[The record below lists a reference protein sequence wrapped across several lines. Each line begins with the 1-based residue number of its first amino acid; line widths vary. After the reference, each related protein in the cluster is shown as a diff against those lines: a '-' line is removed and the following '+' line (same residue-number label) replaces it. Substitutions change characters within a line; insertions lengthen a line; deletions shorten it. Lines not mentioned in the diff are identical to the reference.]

1 MCLSLTYS
9 LPLYLSISPSLSLS
23 LCLSLPLFIFLVLY
37 LSFTSPS
44 HLPSSSH
51 HDRSVSVPT
60 SLVTLGLLHSFLH
73 HLSFHIYLLSH
84 KHMNTITAAIFQLE
98 VLGTAIANP
107 MPPKPF
113 CLQIDSYGM
122 GWLLARIGC
131 QPRGSQ
137 RDNWLR
143 APQRFATRI
152 CYSCRCHALPLSY
165 AADTVAAAHTVAAAA
180 SLPLSYAAAAPL
192 PLPLAAARYLQKTL
206 IILTRISIK
215 CLRTSYDGDIS
226 RLRVPTAIM
235 FFLASANTPEALMF
249 LVRGRNS
256 LPTPNQLAQVRG
268 RNSPE
273 AETASPCMW
282 PNETQPTAS
291 QISLQQTAA
300 PTPGGPRRQRLE
312 GAGRG
317 ASVWFFLEQA
327 AAPAPG
333 TRCKPAIMW
342 RLVVPASPQCNRQA
356 ALRGVEP
363 WPFRQKPQAD
373 VGVLGGHDKFST
385 QSQQRQGN
393 QLPTLCAAQHVLA
406 LVQPSPCL
414 CSRGQHVSAAHTRL
428 QQR

>member
-98 VLGTAIANP
+98 VLGTAIANR

-122 GWLLARIGC
+122 GWLFARIGC

-143 APQRFATRI
+143 APQRFAARI

-165 AADTVAAAHTVAAAA
+165 AADAVAAAHTVAAAA
-180 SLPLSYAAAAPL
+180 SLPLRCRCRTLPRRRCRCRWPL
-192 PLPLAAARYLQKTL
+192 HDTSKKAL
-206 IILTRISIK
+206 IILIIRNIK
-215 CLRTSYDGDIS
+215 CFCEHRTAGKSHDYEC
-226 RLRVPTAIM
+226 L
-235 FFLASANTPEALMF
+235 
-249 LVRGRNS
+249 
-256 LPTPNQLAQVRG
+256 LP
-268 RNSPE
+268 
-273 AETASPCMW
+273 
-282 PNETQPTAS
+282 
-291 QISLQQTAA
+291 
-300 PTPGGPRRQRLE
+300 
-312 GAGRG
+312 
-317 ASVWFFLEQA
+317 
-327 AAPAPG
+327 
-333 TRCKPAIMW
+333 
-342 RLVVPASPQCNRQA
+342 
-356 ALRGVEP
+356 
-363 WPFRQKPQAD
+363 
-373 VGVLGGHDKFST
+373 
-385 QSQQRQGN
+385 
-393 QLPTLCAAQHVLA
+393 
-406 LVQPSPCL
+406 
-414 CSRGQHVSAAHTRL
+414 
-428 QQR
+428 

>member
-23 LCLSLPLFIFLVLY
+23 VSPSLYLYFSFYLSPLPLPRTCLLRLTTTIPF
-37 LSFTSPS
+37 
-44 HLPSSSH
+44 
-51 HDRSVSVPT
+51 SVPT

-84 KHMNTITAAIFQLE
+84 KHMNTITATIFQLE

-143 APQRFATRI
+143 APQRFAARI

-165 AADTVAAAHTVAAAA
+165 VADTVAVAHTVAAAA

-206 IILTRISIK
+206 IILTRINIK
-215 CLRTSYDGDIS
+215 CLRTSYGGDIS

-256 LPTPNQLAQVRG
+256 LPKPNQLAQVRG

-273 AETASPCMW
+273 AETASPCMG
-282 PNETQPTAS
+282 PKQPSS

-317 ASVWFFLEQA
+317 ASVWFFPEQA

-393 QLPTLCAAQHVLA
+393 QLPTLRAIQHVLA

>member
-1 MCLSLTYS
+1 MAAKLAVRSDTWPRVTLLTIRICSEFRSGYLGIIVSSYVPLSHLLSPTLPIYLSLA
-9 LPLYLSISPSLSLS
+9 LSLSLS
-23 LCLSLPLFIFLVLY
+23 LCLSLPLFIFLVPY

-143 APQRFATRI
+143 APQRFAARI

-192 PLPLAAARYLQKTL
+192 PLPLAAARYLPKPL
-206 IILTRISIK
+206 IILTRINIK
-215 CLRTSYDGDIS
+215 CWRTSHGGTSHDYEC
-226 RLRVPTAIM
+226 L
-235 FFLASANTPEALMF
+235 
-249 LVRGRNS
+249 
-256 LPTPNQLAQVRG
+256 LP
-268 RNSPE
+268 
-273 AETASPCMW
+273 
-282 PNETQPTAS
+282 
-291 QISLQQTAA
+291 
-300 PTPGGPRRQRLE
+300 
-312 GAGRG
+312 
-317 ASVWFFLEQA
+317 
-327 AAPAPG
+327 
-333 TRCKPAIMW
+333 
-342 RLVVPASPQCNRQA
+342 
-356 ALRGVEP
+356 
-363 WPFRQKPQAD
+363 
-373 VGVLGGHDKFST
+373 
-385 QSQQRQGN
+385 
-393 QLPTLCAAQHVLA
+393 
-406 LVQPSPCL
+406 
-414 CSRGQHVSAAHTRL
+414 
-428 QQR
+428 